1 MPRGASVGGDWRL
14 IYHGMTFVPWGSPMP
29 KTIYLRSA
37 RLALG
42 VLIVALSRGGASAED
57 DFTPCSDSALPG
69 LSGSVCVISQM
80 PLEPNHPDAG
90 TVDLFIRKFP
100 SVSGTTTGEVWL
112 VAGGPGE
119 SGASFYPFL
128 ETFRRAFPDRNL
140 IIPDHRGTGYSTR
153 LCPAEEAATSP
164 GGLSL
169 TGDEWGSCIGSM
181 YHDVERTH
189 AFTITNASHDLS
201 QIITRHRGRGSVQV
215 YAVSYGTQLV
225 LRMLQ
230 AAPVA
235 LNGLVLDGLVPRE
248 ASPKS
253 DLSRRTM
260 VVDKVGRNLLSPA
273 QAQAY
278 AALLETSDLTT
289 LVAPSLPGGNL
300 RQFLGALLNFPDLRD
315 QIPAV
320 LSALGDGD
328 PSGLLQV
335 RAELDTAFESL
346 GRYPQSSPALPL
358 VFLMNASENNG
369 RRDLTAEVVEAEA
382 RDALFTSSLPGL
394 LVGPSAPLYD
404 RDAYFGRTP
413 DALPRTLVIH
423 GTLDPNTPYE
433 GAVDHASELAKAGDV
448 TLATVVDGAHML
460 PFVAP
465 ECFVRIVSA
474 FDAGTEV
481 PSLCASRP
489 QPSH

>member
-1 MPRGASVGGDWRL
+1 MQQGASVGGDWRL
-14 IYHGMTFVPWGSPMP
+14 FYHGVTVMPWGSPMP
-29 KTIYLRSA
+29 KTTYRRPV

-42 VLIVALSRGGASAED
+42 ALIVALSSGGASAED
-57 DFTPCSDSALPG
+57 RFTPCGDSALPG
-69 LSGSVCVISQM
+69 LSGSLCTVSHM
-80 PLEPNHPDAG
+80 PLRPNDPETG
-90 TVDLFIRKFP
+90 GVDLFIRKFP

-112 VAGGPGE
+112 IAGGPGE

-128 ETFRRAFPDRNL
+128 DTFRRAFPDRDL
-140 IIPDHRGTGYSTR
+140 IVPDHRGTGYSTR
-153 LCPAEEAATSP
+153 LCPAEEAAESP
-164 GGLSL
+164 AGQSL
-169 TGDEWGSCIGSM
+169 TGDEWGSCIGNM
-181 YHDVERTH
+181 YRDVERTH
-189 AFTITNASHDLS
+189 AFTTTNASHDLS
-201 QIITRHRGRGSVQV
+201 QIIARYRGDGSVQV

-230 AAPVA
+230 AAPVP
-235 LNGLVLDGLVPRE
+235 LDGIVLDGLVPLE
-248 ASPKS
+248 LSPDS
-253 DLSRRTM
+253 DLSRRTT
-260 VVDKVGRNLLSPA
+260 VVDKVGRDLLNPA

-278 AALLETSDLTT
+278 AALLKTPDLHA
-289 LVAPSLPGGNL
+289 LVAPSAPGGNL

-320 LSALGDGD
+320 LSALGEGD
-328 PSGLLQV
+328 ASGLVRV
-335 RAELDTAFESL
+335 RAELNAVFESL

-382 RDALFTSSLPGL
+382 RDALFTSPLPGL

-404 RDAYFGRTP
+404 RDAYFGQTP
-413 DALPRTLVIH
+413 VALPRTLVIH

-448 TLATVVDGAHML
+448 TFATVVDGAHML

-465 ECFVRIVSA
+465 ECFVRIVST

-481 PSLCASRP
+481 PSSCASRP
-489 QPSH
+489 QLSK